1 MFENILY
8 KSEIHLIDGIS
19 IQIPTVGEVLEDEG
33 AYFNQVSLLT
43 SMPIDLMVPLD
54 EMGVDFAEIS
64 EYDLFL
70 RMFYSIKEQDTHLIF
85 GDLDISKFEVGRR
98 IIDNS
103 LVLYNPEK
111 DITIDKKIASGI
123 SEALRKIHH
132 LKKNRRKPGNKE
144 ARDYMLERAKT
155 KAKRN
160 KNKKQ
165 DSQIEPL
172 IVAMVN
178 TQEFKYNYD
187 QVKSLSIYQFNESVQ
202 QIIHKVDFNNK
213 MLGVYTGNLD
223 TKKLKQDE
231 LNWLV
236 H

>member
-1 MFENILY
+1 MFGNILY
-8 KSEIHLIDGIS
+8 KSEIQLIDGIS
-19 IQIPTVGEVLEDEG
+19 IQIPTVGEVLEDEE

-70 RMFYSIKEQDTHLIF
+70 RMFFSIKEQDTHLIF

-155 KAKRN
+155 KAMRN
-160 KNKKQ
+160 KNK
-165 DSQIEPL
+165 
-172 IVAMVN
+172 
-178 TQEFKYNYD
+178 
-187 QVKSLSIYQFNESVQ
+187 
-202 QIIHKVDFNNK
+202 NK
-213 MLGVYTGNLD
+213 IRR
-223 TKKLKQDE
+223 
-231 LNWLV
+231 
-236 H
+236 

>member
-1 MFENILY
+1 
-8 KSEIHLIDGIS
+8 
-19 IQIPTVGEVLEDEG
+19 
-33 AYFNQVSLLT
+33 
-43 SMPIDLMVPLD
+43 
-54 EMGVDFAEIS
+54 
-64 EYDLFL
+64 
-70 RMFYSIKEQDTHLIF
+70 
-85 GDLDISKFEVGRR
+85 
-98 IIDNS
+98 
-103 LVLYNPEK
+103 
-111 DITIDKKIASGI
+111 
-123 SEALRKIHH
+123 
-132 LKKNRRKPGNKE
+132 
-144 ARDYMLERAKT
+144 MLERAKT
-155 KAKRN
+155 KARRN

-178 TQEFKYNYD
+178 THEFKYNYD

>member
-1 MFENILY
+1 MFGNILY
-8 KSEIHLIDGIS
+8 KSEIQLIDGIS
-19 IQIPTVGEVLEDEG
+19 IQIPTVGEVLEDEA

-70 RMFYSIKEQDTHLIF
+70 RMFYSIKEQDAHLIF

-155 KAKRN
+155 KARRN

-165 DSQIEPL
+165 DAS
-172 IVAMVN
+172 
-178 TQEFKYNYD
+178 
-187 QVKSLSIYQFNESVQ
+187 
-202 QIIHKVDFNNK
+202 
-213 MLGVYTGNLD
+213 
-223 TKKLKQDE
+223 
-231 LNWLV
+231 
-236 H
+236 